1 MKELLKSNKNFRF
14 FWLSSCLASLGDYV
28 DDIAFAQLVYLVT
41 ESTLLT
47 SYVFVIKIIFT
58 FASIFTATYIDC
70 HKKKPILFIT
80 SSGQCIILL
89 LLLAIYMLG
98 ALNVWVLM
106 AFTTIQTVFSTFN
119 SPAQNG
125 MISQIVSKEEIVNAR
140 STINIFMQFIQIFSY
155 ACAGALIAT
164 VGIKGAIIL
173 DIIIFALSSVWVCFI
188 NEPSLNKQ
196 GFDSK
201 NEFFSNVR
209 EGFQFV
215 LQKKNIVCVLIVTF
229 LANTIVAPIDTL
241 TPAYFAQGKFPSYS
255 YAVFMIGI
263 AIGGIIGT
271 WLLTKLQKKYTNEK
285 LFAFGFLLGAVGLL
299 ILYIPIFILV
309 VISSLFVGASFGF
322 VSVLNSTLI
331 QLATPKDKMARVF
344 SIFKCVSFVASPL
357 GIFVVGLLGESI
369 DMSVILGTLGI
380 MMFLTSL
387 LSLKIVKQKPEPLE

>member
-1 MKELLKSNKNFRF
+1 MKELLKSNRNFRF

-173 DIIIFALSSVWVCFI
+173 DIMIFALSSVWVCFI
-188 NEPSLNKQ
+188 NEPPLNKQ

-271 WLLTKLQKKYTNEK
+271 WMLTKLQKKYTNEK
-285 LFAFGFLLGAVGLL
+285 LFAFGFLLGAIGLL
-299 ILYIPIFILV
+299 IMYVPIFILV

-369 DMSVILGTLGI
+369 DMSVILGTLGVL
-380 MMFLTSL
+380 MLLTSL
-387 LSLKIVKQKPEPLE
+387 LSLKIVKQNSGHLE